1 MAAPAPNARR
11 AAFAASLWQFP
22 RRLVHPLV
30 LTFLTAALFSYL
42 AADTVR
48 AACLLAVGL
57 ALAWDPAR
65 CRALPRSCAAGESG
79 RGTAHAVTGFS
90 DESAGQRRAVMGRLL
105 VPAVVA
111 AVVYSSVV
119 GWLQRYSWPATISVA
134 IPCAFAVL
142 IAWRV
147 SADSQTE
154 PERLARAGIA
164 AWAVLVAGASV
175 WELTALFLQP
185 ALSTDSYAHPTLSY
199 LANPILAAAPG
210 RSVVLFLWLA
220 CGWYLARR

>member
-11 AAFAASLWQFP
+11 AAFAASLWQLP

-30 LTFLTAALFSYL
+30 LAFLTAALFSYL
-42 AADTVR
+42 SADTVR

-57 ALAWDPAR
+57 ALAWDQAR
-65 CRALPRSCAAGESG
+65 SRALPRSRGAGESG
-79 RGTAHAVTGFS
+79 PGISRPVTASS
-90 DESAGQRRAVMGRLL
+90 DEAARRRRAAMGRLL

-111 AVVYSSVV
+111 AVAYSSVV
-119 GWLQRYSWPATISVA
+119 GWLQRYSWPATISVV
-134 IPCAFAVL
+134 IPAAFAVL
-142 IAWRV
+142 LAWRV
-147 SADSQTE
+147 SAESPTE
-154 PERLARAGIA
+154 PARLTRAGMA
-164 AWAVLVAGASV
+164 AWAVLLAGASI

-185 ALSTDSYAHPTLSY
+185 SLSTDSYAHPTLSY
-199 LANPILAAAPG
+199 LANPVLAAAPG

>member
-57 ALAWDPAR
+57 ALAWDRAR

-90 DESAGQRRAVMGRLL
+90 DESAGQRRAAMGRLL
-105 VPAVVA
+105 VPAVAA
-111 AVVYSSVV
+111 AVAYSSIV
-119 GWLQRYSWPATISVA
+119 GWLQRYSWPG
-134 IPCAFAVL
+134 FG
-142 IAWRV
+142 
-147 SADSQTE
+147 
-154 PERLARAGIA
+154 LAGFRFPPD
-164 AWAVLVAGASV
+164 V
-175 WELTALFLQP
+175 
-185 ALSTDSYAHPTLSY
+185 
-199 LANPILAAAPG
+199 NPAAARWHLRHGLSCRDAGNWWPG
-210 RSVVLFLWLA
+210 A
-220 CGWYLARR
+220 A